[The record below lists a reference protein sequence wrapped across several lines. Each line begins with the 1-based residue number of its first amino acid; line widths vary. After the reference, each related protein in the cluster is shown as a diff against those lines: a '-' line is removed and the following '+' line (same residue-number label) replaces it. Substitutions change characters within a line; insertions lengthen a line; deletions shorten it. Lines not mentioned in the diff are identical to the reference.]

1 MKIKMKDEFVSKETC
16 NAKYDDVKSD
26 ITDIKEDIK
35 LIKNNHLFHIEN
47 DISYI
52 KIEFAKLLVSS
63 NLKNKVIWLVSGS
76 IISVIVGFV
85 LKSVG
90 VF

>member
-26 ITDIKEDIK
+26 INDIKEDIK

-52 KIEFAKLLVSS
+52 KIEFAKLLISS

>member
-1 MKIKMKDEFVSKETC
+1 MKDEFVSKETC

-26 ITDIKEDIK
+26 INDIKEDIK